1 MFLSIIIPC
10 YNAKAYIGKCLNSI
24 WDEGLLEDEYEV
36 ICIDDCSTD
45 DTLLHLYELQ
55 KLHNNMQVLRNC
67 ENLRAGGARNHGVKN
82 SCGKYILFIDADDY
96 IHPGGLRQAINHL
109 KKQNIDLLKIDH
121 VRDIMNGK
129 IGTKMIHYN
138 TNQQVISGKVFATN
152 CLVPFSPCG
161 YIFKRSLMVENGIWF
176 AERVTG
182 EDIDWSFHML
192 LKAKTAQYLPI
203 ILSHIVIVP
212 NSVTGTQ
219 HASVKTV
226 FDTMK
231 TGKRLMLLSNEYQN
245 DPSIT
250 RLLHAVARICY
261 ERGVKQMLTVKCWK
275 QKQTAIQTLLPQNI
289 DTPNNCFSE
298 SYLISFIQK
307 HPILFSIASDC
318 VAPLVKLLVSL
329 KRKVR
334 GRINVN

>member
-109 KKQNIDLLKIDH
+109 KKQNIDLLMIDH

-129 IGTKMIHYN
+129 IGTKMIHY
-138 TNQQVISGKVFATN
+138 K
-152 CLVPFSPCG
+152 
-161 YIFKRSLMVENGIWF
+161 
-176 AERVTG
+176 
-182 EDIDWSFHML
+182 
-192 LKAKTAQYLPI
+192 
-203 ILSHIVIVP
+203 
-212 NSVTGTQ
+212 
-219 HASVKTV
+219 
-226 FDTMK
+226 
-231 TGKRLMLLSNEYQN
+231 
-245 DPSIT
+245 
-250 RLLHAVARICY
+250 
-261 ERGVKQMLTVKCWK
+261 VKCHIIRTHNDGNTK
-275 QKQTAIQTLLPQNI
+275 TI
-289 DTPNNCFSE
+289 
-298 SYLISFIQK
+298 
-307 HPILFSIASDC
+307 
-318 VAPLVKLLVSL
+318 
-329 KRKVR
+329 
-334 GRINVN
+334 

>member
-109 KKQNIDLLKIDH
+109 KKQNIDLLMIDH

-226 FDTMK
+226 FDT
-231 TGKRLMLLSNEYQN
+231 
-245 DPSIT
+245 
-250 RLLHAVARICY
+250 
-261 ERGVKQMLTVKCWK
+261 
-275 QKQTAIQTLLPQNI
+275 I
-289 DTPNNCFSE
+289 D
-298 SYLISFIQK
+298 
-307 HPILFSIASDC
+307 
-318 VAPLVKLLVSL
+318 
-329 KRKVR
+329 RKSV
-334 GRINVN
+334 V